1 MPLLS
6 REMGMYIIMLIRLIV
21 CIILV
26 SIFISDM
33 SLHIVTSNEDA
44 YALEEEAQSESA
56 SNTIKSVT
64 TVEAY
69 KLIQDNSDNPEF
81 LILDVRTPAEYAD
94 GHIDHALNIDMLEP
108 TFRDS
113 LVGQDRNKTYIVYC
127 RSGNRSSKAVD
138 MMDELGFQK
147 VYNMTGGIV
156 GWENK
161 QYPVVK

>member
-1 MPLLS
+1 MITS
-6 REMGMYIIMLIRLIV
+6 
-21 CIILV
+21 ILV
-26 SIFISDM
+26 TNISDQL
-33 SLHIVTSNEDA
+33 SINFEIAIAEDKD
-44 YALEEEAQSESA
+44 AQTNSQSKTIESI
-56 SNTIKSVT
+56 STEFGYEMIQKNTG
-64 TVEAY
+64 
-69 KLIQDNSDNPEF
+69 NPEF

-94 GHIDHALNIDMLEP
+94 GHINNALNIDVLEP

-113 LVGQDRNKTYIVYC
+113 IEDQDRNNTYIVYC

-156 GWENK
+156 DWENK